1 MAVHHGDHLG
11 GVHGMDGGIS
21 IASERGQNVKNTLA
35 KSKLSLYSLS
45 HTDSKSESQRLT
57 MEMISQT
64 DKERL
69 EAQLSDCL
77 KFRPVIAGRIA
88 EARAQG
94 DLKENAD
101 YHAAREDQAMNE
113 AKVRDL
119 EAKLSRVQVAGE
131 IDVPLD
137 MVFLGAIVV
146 LQDVKTSRTEKYRLV
161 GQLTDDSSD
170 DYIEVT
176 GSSPIGVALMKAR
189 VGETVRVDLPKGE
202 RRFLIVKIDG

>member
-1 MAVHHGDHLG
+1 
-11 GVHGMDGGIS
+11 MDGGIF
-21 IASERGQNVKNTLA
+21 IASQRGQNVKNTLA
-35 KSKLSLYSLS
+35 KSKLSLYSLLYM
-45 HTDSKSESQRLT
+45 DSKSESQRLT

>member
-1 MAVHHGDHLG
+1 
-11 GVHGMDGGIS
+11 MDGGIS

-45 HTDSKSESQRLT
+45 HTDPKSESQRLT

-146 LQDVKTSRTEKYRLV
+146 LQDVKTSRNEKYRLV

-189 VGETVRVDLPKGE
+189 IGETVRVDLPKGE

>member
-1 MAVHHGDHLG
+1 MAGNTWNLPSCHISVECGDVAAFHQSKQ
-11 GVHGMDGGIS
+11 I
-21 IASERGQNVKNTLA
+21 KKTLA
-35 KSKLSLYSLS
+35 KSWLSLYSYLS
-45 HTDSKSESQRLT
+45 GHIVRSAKGAT

-146 LQDVKTSRTEKYRLV
+146 LRDVKTNREEKFRLV
-161 GQLTDDSSD
+161 GQLTEDSSD

-176 GSSPIGVALMKAR
+176 GSSPIGMALMKAR
-189 VGETVRVDLPKGE
+189 IGETVRVDLPKGE
-202 RRFLIVKIDG
+202 RRFLIVKIEG